1 MPAIY
6 RKTASGQ
13 AEVSSK
19 AHALPPR
26 ARSLLIM
33 VDGQRDAQ
41 VLRGMLG
48 PAVDEGLELLLREGL
63 IEKSGSSAAS
73 PVAPPAPVTAP
84 APAPAAP
91 SAPAAAPAMSF
102 EDTRRTA
109 ARAVTEALGPMA
121 DSVAMRIERAKTS
134 AELQAALQLAANA
147 IADFSSRSRA
157 EAFRQRFLPE

>member
-19 AHALPPR
+19 AHHLPPR

-33 VDGQRDAQ
+33 VDGQRDALT
-41 VLRGMLG
+41 LRGMLG

-63 IEKSGSSAAS
+63 IEKSGNSAAS
-73 PVAPPAPVTAP
+73 
-84 APAPAAP
+84 PAPAAP
-91 SAPAAAPAMSF
+91 VAAPAPGAPLAPLAPAAPPAMSF
-102 EDTRRTA
+102 EETRRAA
-109 ARAVTEALGPMA
+109 ARAVTEAMGPMA
-121 DSVAMRIERAKTS
+121 DSVAMRIERAKTPE
-134 AELQAALQLAANA
+134 ELQAALQLAANA
-147 IADFSSRSRA
+147 IADISSRSRA

>member
-63 IEKSGSSAAS
+63 IEKSGSAAAS
-73 PVAPPAPVTAP
+73 PAPPASVA

-91 SAPAAAPAMSF
+91 SAPAALPAMSF
-102 EDTRRTA
+102 EETRRAA
-109 ARAVTEALGPMA
+109 ARAVTEAMGPMA
-121 DSVAMRIERAKTS
+121 DSVAMRIERAKTP

-147 IADFSSRSRA
+147 IADISSRSRA